1 MGGGWMLLL
10 LLLLLDILLPS
21 FAENIWEKSISN
33 KTPNAPI
40 SS

>member
-1 MGGGWMLLL
+1 MGGGWMLLLPL

-33 KTPNAPI
+33 KTP
-40 SS
+40 

>member
-10 LLLLLDILLPS
+10 LLLLDRLLPS

-33 KTPNAPI
+33 KTPKAPI